1 MVLSTLIKTTLY
13 PPLSKHEAEKKG
25 FDDALM
31 LDYRGFIAEA
41 TGANIFFVKKGE
53 LFTPVADC
61 FLNGIT
67 RQTVIQIAKNN
78 NFVVNEGHYKP
89 EFLLDCEESFLTGT
103 AVEITPV
110 QSVDDYMFGE
120 REITKKLITEF
131 QKKVF
136 S

>member
-1 MVLSTLIKTTLY
+1 MVES
-13 PPLSKHEAEKKG
+13 
-25 FDDALM
+25 
-31 LDYRGFIAEA
+31 
-41 TGANIFFVKKGE
+41 NVFFKDNNGE
-53 LFTPVADC
+53 LHTPVPDS
-61 FLNGIT
+61 FLDGIT
-67 RQTVIQIAKNN
+67 RRTVIQIAKNN

>member
-1 MVLSTLIKTTLY
+1 
-13 PPLSKHEAEKKG
+13 
-25 FDDALM
+25 M

-41 TGANIFFVKKGE
+41 TGANIFVKGE

-67 RQTVIQIAKNN
+67 RQTVIQIAKDN

-120 REITKKLITEF
+120 RNYKKINYRIS
-131 QKKVF
+131 KKGF
-136 S
+136 